1 MQIFDFIPLLGAISG
16 LIEKLVEKY
25 NASYRKDA
33 NQMKII
39 LIEFENN
46 LESTNDY
53 FVKKSPILEVI
64 TSLSVDEL
72 KYGIKSGIWL
82 NKFQK
87 KSVDIHRLFKNPLK
101 FYNVYDGWTTEK
113 LILNIYKKIIRLKH
127 IVENRKNLSR
137 FNLPVRL
144 NNIRKLTI
152 LLFFHLDS

>member
-1 MQIFDFIPLLGAISG
+1 MQIINFIPLLGAISG
-16 LIEKLVEKY
+16 LVEKLIEKY

-33 NQMKII
+33 NQMKLI
-39 LIEFENN
+39 LIESENN
-46 LESTNDY
+46 LECTNDY
-53 FVKKSPILEVI
+53 FIKKSPILEVI

-87 KSVDIHRLFKNPLK
+87 KSVDIHRVFKPPLK
-101 FYNVYDGWTTEK
+101 FYNAYDGWTTEK

-127 IVENRKNLSR
+127 VAENRKDLSR